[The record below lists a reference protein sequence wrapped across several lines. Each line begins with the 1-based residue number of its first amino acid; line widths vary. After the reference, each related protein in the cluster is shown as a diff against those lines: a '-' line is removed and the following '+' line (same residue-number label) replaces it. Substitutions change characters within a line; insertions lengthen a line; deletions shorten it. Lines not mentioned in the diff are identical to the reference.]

1 MAHRGYFSQVGLPL
15 HECRPE
21 YDNARG
27 TEYMMKTREDI
38 IYYISIRLVFYLLYV
53 GRTFAMMKSG
63 RQLIVPL
70 WICATRMRVIRSWI
84 PNLLDINA
92 RASR

>member
-53 GRTFAMMKSG
+53 GRL
-63 RQLIVPL
+63 Q
-70 WICATRMRVIRSWI
+70 
-84 PNLLDINA
+84 
-92 RASR
+92 